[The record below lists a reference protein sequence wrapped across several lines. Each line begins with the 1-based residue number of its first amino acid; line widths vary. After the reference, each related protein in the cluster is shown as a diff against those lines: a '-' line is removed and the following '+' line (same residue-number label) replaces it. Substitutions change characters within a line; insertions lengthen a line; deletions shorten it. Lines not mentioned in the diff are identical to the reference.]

1 MVQVVLMERVHLSK
15 TDSYL
20 SDFLDYLK
28 NEKLYTNDTLKNY
41 QIDLKQFKEFLHSKN
56 QDLHIAERSHI
67 ESFFMK
73 LNSLGLSPSSLA
85 RKASTLRSYFLFLLK
100 TSVISISPMI
110 DIKTPKLSK
119 KLPNIL
125 SISDVDTLCN
135 IDASSSVSKR
145 DRAIIE
151 VMYSSALRLSEL
163 SSLNTDSVDI
173 ESKYVKVIG
182 KGKKERIL
190 PLGAKASEA
199 LSDWTRVRCDLRPVD
214 NALFI
219 NKFGTRL
226 SNRSIQ
232 NRINFWV
239 KKQGLNCKISPHTLR
254 HSCATHLLE
263 ASGDLRAVQEFLG
276 HEDISTTQIYT
287 NINFEYLKKV
297 YEKSHP
303 RARNLKS

>member
-1 MVQVVLMERVHLSK
+1 MEREHLSK

-20 SDFLDYLK
+20 NDFLDYLK

-41 QIDLKQFKEFLHSKN
+41 QIDLKQFSEFLHSKN
-56 QDLHIAERSHI
+56 QDFHTADRLHI

-100 TSVISISPMI
+100 TSVISTSPMI

-125 SISDVDTLCN
+125 SVSDVDTLCN

-173 ESKYVKVIG
+173 ESKCVKVIG

-199 LSDWTRVRCDLRPVD
+199 LLDWTSARCDLRPVD

-287 NINFEYLKKV
+287 NMDFEHLNRV
-297 YEKSHP
+297 YKNSHP
-303 RARNLKS
+303 RA

>member
-1 MVQVVLMERVHLSK
+1 MVQVLLMEREHLSK
-15 TDSYL
+15 ADSYL

-28 NEKLYTNDTLKNY
+28 NEKLYTTDTLKNY
-41 QIDLKQFKEFLHSKN
+41 QIDLKQFIEFLHSKN
-56 QDLHIAERSHI
+56 QDLHTAGRIDI

-100 TSVISISPMI
+100 TSVIAISPMI

-173 ESKYVKVIG
+173 ESKCVKVIG
-182 KGKKERIL
+182 KGKKERVL

-199 LSDWTRVRCDLRPVD
+199 LLEWTSARGDLRPVD

-287 NINFEYLKKV
+287 NMDFEHLTRV
-297 YEKSHP
+297 YKNSHP
-303 RARNLKS
+303 RA

>member
-1 MVQVVLMERVHLSK
+1 MVQVVLMEREHLSK

-20 SDFLDYLK
+20 SGFLDYLK
-28 NEKLYTNDTLKNY
+28 NEKLYTIDTLKNY
-41 QIDLKQFKEFLHSKN
+41 QIDLKQFSEFLHSKN
-56 QDLHIAERSHI
+56 QDLYTADRLNI

-100 TSVISISPMI
+100 TSVISSSTMI

-163 SSLNTDSVDI
+163 SSLNIDSVDI
-173 ESKYVKVIG
+173 ESKCVKVIG

-199 LSDWTRVRCDLRPVD
+199 LSDWTSARCDLHPVD
-214 NALFI
+214 DALFI

-287 NINFEYLKKV
+287 NMDFEHLNRV
-297 YEKSHP
+297 YKNSHP
-303 RARNLKS
+303 RA

>member
-1 MVQVVLMERVHLSK
+1 MSK

-28 NEKLYTNDTLKNY
+28 NEKLYTNDTLKNF
-41 QIDLKQFKEFLHSKN
+41 QIDLKQFSEFLHSQY
-56 QDLHIAERSHI
+56 QDLYTADRLHI

-173 ESKYVKVIG
+173 ESKCVKVIG

-199 LSDWTRVRCDLRPVD
+199 LSDWTSARCDLRPVD

-219 NKFGTRL
+219 NKFGSRL

-287 NINFEYLKKV
+287 NMDFEHLNRV
-297 YEKSHP
+297 YKNSHP
-303 RARNLKS
+303 RA

>member
-1 MVQVVLMERVHLSK
+1 MEREHLSK

-41 QIDLKQFKEFLHSKN
+41 QIDLKQFSEFLHSKN
-56 QDLHIAERSHI
+56 QDLYTADRLHI

-110 DIKTPKLSK
+110 NIKTPKLSK

-163 SSLNTDSVDI
+163 SSLNIDSVDI
-173 ESKYVKVIG
+173 ESKCVKVIG

-199 LSDWTRVRCDLRPVD
+199 LLDWTSARRDLCPVD

-276 HEDISTTQIYT
+276 HEDISTTQIYA
-287 NINFEYLKKV
+287 NMDFEHLNRV
-297 YEKSHP
+297 YKNSHP
-303 RARNLKS
+303 RA

>member
-1 MVQVVLMERVHLSK
+1 MEKEHLSK
-15 TDSYL
+15 IDTYL
-20 SDFLDYLK
+20 NDFLNYLK
-28 NEKLYTNDTLKNY
+28 NEKLYTIDTLKNY
-41 QIDLKQFKEFLHSKN
+41 LIDLKQFGEFLQSNN
-56 QDLHIAERSHI
+56 QDLHTADRLHI

-73 LNSLGLSPSSLA
+73 LNSLGLSASSLA

-100 TSVISISPMI
+100 TSVISSSPMVG
-110 DIKTPKLSK
+110 IKTPKLSK

-135 IDASSSVSKR
+135 IDASNGVSKR

-163 SSLNTDSVDI
+163 SSLDIDSVDI
-173 ESKYVKVIG
+173 EAKYVKVIG

-199 LSDWTRVRCDLRPVD
+199 LSEWISARCDLHPVD

-219 NKFGTRL
+219 NKFGSRL

-232 NRINFWV
+232 NRLNFWV

-287 NINFEYLKKV
+287 NMDFEHLNRV
-297 YEKSHP
+297 YKNSHP
-303 RARNLKS
+303 RA

>member
-1 MVQVVLMERVHLSK
+1 MSK

-20 SDFLDYLK
+20 GGFLDYLK
-28 NEKLYTNDTLKNY
+28 NEKLYTIDTLKNY
-41 QIDLKQFKEFLHSKN
+41 QIDLKQFREFLHSKN
-56 QDLHIAERSHI
+56 QDLHTADRLHI

-100 TSVISISPMI
+100 TSVISVSPMI

-173 ESKYVKVIG
+173 ESKCVKVIG

-199 LSDWTRVRCDLRPVD
+199 LSEWTSARYDLRPVD

-287 NINFEYLKKV
+287 NMDFEHLNRV
-297 YEKSHP
+297 YKNSHP
-303 RARNLKS
+303 RA

>member
-1 MVQVVLMERVHLSK
+1 MSLTRRVFLNNPEA
-15 TDSYL
+15 YI
-20 SDFLDYLK
+20 SDFLNYLK
-28 NEKLYTNDTLKNY
+28 NEKLYTIETLKNY
-41 QIDLKQFKEFLHSKN
+41 KLDLRQFEVFMDSEKVQLLDAN
-56 QDLHIAERSHI
+56 RLVVER
-67 ESFFMK
+67 FFMN
-73 LNSLGLSPSSLA
+73 LNNIGLSPSSLA
-85 RKASTLRSYFLFLLK
+85 RKASTLRSYYLFLLK
-100 TSVISISPMI
+100 SSRISSSPMSGV
-110 DIKTPKLSK
+110 KTPKLSK

-125 SISDVDTLCN
+125 SISDIDTLCN
-135 IDASSSVSKR
+135 IKSDTVVAKR
-145 DRAIIE
+145 DKAIIE

-163 SSLNTDSVDI
+163 SSLNLESIHYDSR
-173 ESKYVKVIG
+173 YLKVIG

-190 PLGAKASEA
+190 PIGTKAFDA
-199 LSDWTRVRCDLRPVD
+199 LSIWIAERNSSSADS

-232 NRINFWV
+232 IRLNYWV

-287 NINFEYLKKV
+287 NMDFEHLNKV
-297 YEKSHP
+297 YKSSHP
-303 RARNLKS
+303 RA

>member
-1 MVQVVLMERVHLSK
+1 MEREHLSK

-41 QIDLKQFKEFLHSKN
+41 QIDLKQISEFLHSKN
-56 QDLHIAERSHI
+56 QDLYTADRIHI

-110 DIKTPKLSK
+110 GIKTPKLSK

-173 ESKYVKVIG
+173 ESKCVKVIG

-199 LSDWTRVRCDLRPVD
+199 LSEWTTARCDLRPVD

-287 NINFEYLKKV
+287 YMDFEHLNKV
-297 YEKSHP
+297 YKNSHP
-303 RARNLKS
+303 RA

>member
-1 MVQVVLMERVHLSK
+1 MEREHLSK

-41 QIDLKQFKEFLHSKN
+41 QIDLKQFSEFLHSKN
-56 QDLHIAERSHI
+56 QDLHTADRLHI
-67 ESFFMK
+67 ESFFMR

-163 SSLNTDSVDI
+163 SSLNIDSVDI
-173 ESKYVKVIG
+173 ESKCVKVIG

-199 LSDWTRVRCDLRPVD
+199 LLDWTSARCDLRPAD

-287 NINFEYLKKV
+287 NMDFEHLNRV
-297 YEKSHP
+297 YKNSHP
-303 RARNLKS
+303 RA

>member
-1 MVQVVLMERVHLSK
+1 MVQVVLMEKEHLSK

-56 QDLHIAERSHI
+56 QDLYTADRLHI

-100 TSVISISPMI
+100 TSVISVSPMI

-173 ESKYVKVIG
+173 ESKCVKVIG
-182 KGKKERIL
+182 KGKKERVL

-199 LSDWTRVRCDLRPVD
+199 LLEWTSARYDLRPVD

-287 NINFEYLKKV
+287 NMDFEHLNRV
-297 YEKSHP
+297 YKNSHP
-303 RARNLKS
+303 RA

>member
-1 MVQVVLMERVHLSK
+1 MVQVVLMEREHLSK
-15 TDSYL
+15 ADSYL

-41 QIDLKQFKEFLHSKN
+41 QIDLKQFSEFLHSKN
-56 QDLHIAERSHI
+56 QDLYTADRLHI

-100 TSVISISPMI
+100 TSVISTSPMI

-163 SSLNTDSVDI
+163 SSLNIDSVDT
-173 ESKYVKVIG
+173 ESKCVKVIG

-199 LSDWTRVRCDLRPVD
+199 LSDWTSARCDLRPVD

-287 NINFEYLKKV
+287 NMDFEHLNRV
-297 YEKSHP
+297 YKNSHP
-303 RARNLKS
+303 RA

>member
-1 MVQVVLMERVHLSK
+1 MVQVVLMEREHLSK

-41 QIDLKQFKEFLHSKN
+41 QIDLKQFSEFLHSKN
-56 QDLHIAERSHI
+56 QDLYTADRLHI

-110 DIKTPKLSK
+110 NIKTPKLSK

-163 SSLNTDSVDI
+163 SSLNIDSVDI
-173 ESKYVKVIG
+173 ESKCVKVIG

-199 LSDWTRVRCDLRPVD
+199 LLDWTSARCDLRPVD

-276 HEDISTTQIYT
+276 HEDISTTQIYA
-287 NINFEYLKKV
+287 NMDFEHLNRV
-297 YEKSHP
+297 YKNSHP
-303 RARNLKS
+303 RA

>member
-1 MVQVVLMERVHLSK
+1 MVQVVLMEREHLSK

-20 SDFLDYLK
+20 GGFLDYLK
-28 NEKLYTNDTLKNY
+28 NEKLYTIDTLKNY
-41 QIDLKQFKEFLHSKN
+41 QIDLKQFREFLHSKN
-56 QDLHIAERSHI
+56 QDLHTADRLHI

-110 DIKTPKLSK
+110 NIKTPKLSK

-125 SISDVDTLCN
+125 SISDVDTLCS

-173 ESKYVKVIG
+173 ESKCVKVIG

-199 LSDWTRVRCDLRPVD
+199 LSEWTSARYDLRPVD

-287 NINFEYLKKV
+287 NMDFEHLNRV
-297 YEKSHP
+297 YKNSHP
-303 RARNLKS
+303 RA

>member
-1 MVQVVLMERVHLSK
+1 MNNPEA
-15 TDSYL
+15 YI
-20 SDFLDYLK
+20 SDFLNYLK
-28 NEKLYTNDTLKNY
+28 NEKLYTIETLKNY
-41 QIDLKQFKEFLHSKN
+41 KLDLRQFEVFMDSEKVQLLDAN
-56 QDLHIAERSHI
+56 RLVVER
-67 ESFFMK
+67 FFMN
-73 LNSLGLSPSSLA
+73 LNNIGLSPSSLA
-85 RKASTLRSYFLFLLK
+85 RKASTLRSYYLFLLK
-100 TSVISISPMI
+100 SSRISSSPMSGV
-110 DIKTPKLSK
+110 KTPKLSK

-125 SISDVDTLCN
+125 SISDIDTLCN
-135 IDASSSVSKR
+135 IKSDTVVAKR
-145 DRAIIE
+145 DKAIIE

-163 SSLNTDSVDI
+163 SSLNLESIHYDSR
-173 ESKYVKVIG
+173 YLKVIG

-190 PLGAKASEA
+190 PIGTKAFDA
-199 LSDWTRVRCDLRPVD
+199 LSIWIAERNSSSADS

-232 NRINFWV
+232 IRLNYWV

-287 NINFEYLKKV
+287 NMDFEHLNRV
-297 YEKSHP
+297 YKNSHP
-303 RARNLKS
+303 RA

>member
-1 MVQVVLMERVHLSK
+1 MSLTRRVFLNNPEA
-15 TDSYL
+15 YI
-20 SDFLDYLK
+20 SDFLNYLK
-28 NEKLYTNDTLKNY
+28 NEKLYTIETLKNY
-41 QIDLKQFKEFLHSKN
+41 KLDLRQFEVFMDSEKVQLLDAN
-56 QDLHIAERSHI
+56 RLVVER
-67 ESFFMK
+67 FFMN
-73 LNSLGLSPSSLA
+73 LNNIGLSPSSLA
-85 RKASTLRSYFLFLLK
+85 RKASTLRSYYLFLLK
-100 TSVISISPMI
+100 SSRISSSPMSGV
-110 DIKTPKLSK
+110 KTPKLSK

-125 SISDVDTLCN
+125 SISDIDTLCN
-135 IDASSSVSKR
+135 IKSDTVVAKR
-145 DRAIIE
+145 DKAIIE

-163 SSLNTDSVDI
+163 SSLNLESIHYDSR
-173 ESKYVKVIG
+173 YLKVIG

-190 PLGAKASEA
+190 PIGTKAFDA
-199 LSDWTRVRCDLRPVD
+199 LSIWIAERNSSSADS

-232 NRINFWV
+232 IRLNYWV

-287 NINFEYLKKV
+287 NMDFEHLNRV
-297 YEKSHP
+297 YKNSHP
-303 RARNLKS
+303 RA

>member
-1 MVQVVLMERVHLSK
+1 MVQVVLMEREHLSK

-173 ESKYVKVIG
+173 ESKCVKVIG

-199 LSDWTRVRCDLRPVD
+199 LSDWTSARCDLRPVD

-219 NKFGTRL
+219 IKFGTRL

-263 ASGDLRAVQEFLG
+263 ASGDLRAVQVFLG

-287 NINFEYLKKV
+287 NMDFEHLNRV
-297 YEKSHP
+297 YKNSHP
-303 RARNLKS
+303 RA

>member
-1 MVQVVLMERVHLSK
+1 MVQVVLMEREHLSK

-28 NEKLYTNDTLKNY
+28 NEKLYTIDTLKNY
-41 QIDLKQFKEFLHSKN
+41 QIDLKQFSEFLHSKN
-56 QDLHIAERSHI
+56 QDLYTADRLHI

-173 ESKYVKVIG
+173 ESKCVKVIG

-199 LSDWTRVRCDLRPVD
+199 LLDWTSARCDLRPVD

-287 NINFEYLKKV
+287 NMDFEHLNRV
-297 YEKSHP
+297 YKNSHP
-303 RARNLKS
+303 RA

>member
-1 MVQVVLMERVHLSK
+1 MSK

-20 SDFLDYLK
+20 GGFLDYLK
-28 NEKLYTNDTLKNY
+28 NEKLYTIDTLKNY
-41 QIDLKQFKEFLHSKN
+41 QIDLKQFSEFLHSKN
-56 QDLHIAERSHI
+56 QDLHTADRLHI

-173 ESKYVKVIG
+173 ESKCVKVIG

-199 LSDWTRVRCDLRPVD
+199 LSKWTSVRNDLRPVD

-287 NINFEYLKKV
+287 NMDFEHLNRV
-297 YEKSHP
+297 YKNSHP
-303 RARNLKS
+303 RA